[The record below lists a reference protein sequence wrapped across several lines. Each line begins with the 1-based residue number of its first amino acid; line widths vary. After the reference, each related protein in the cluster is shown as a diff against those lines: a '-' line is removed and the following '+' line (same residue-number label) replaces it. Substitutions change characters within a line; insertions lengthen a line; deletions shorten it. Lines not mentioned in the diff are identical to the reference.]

1 MHTTHARFSQTQITL
16 IALVSGPD
24 ARKFDTT
31 AALVKVSEAH
41 RISLLLAVEQGDLL
55 SRFANYL
62 VYAVQIANNKLEHGA
77 PAGPKD
83 PTVSR
88 YGSSAVTA
96 VAGVIDTDVFHNQRN
111 LKLDR

>member
-1 MHTTHARFSQTQITL
+1 MQTTHACFHQTQITL
-16 IALVSGPD
+16 IALFSGPD

-55 SRFANYL
+55 SRFAN
-62 VYAVQIANNKLEHGA
+62 VFGSAVEIARDKLEHGG

-88 YGSSAVTA
+88 YGSSAVAA
-96 VAGVIDTDVFHNQRN
+96 VA
-111 LKLDR
+111 